1 MIRHLITLI
10 WNQRKQNSWIFAE
23 LALVLLAVFMITDA
37 GYSKYTLYHQPLGY
51 DISHCWRLHLE
62 EKEPG
67 NEGYTGE
74 DERGAKCWE
83 RITELTQRLM
93 NTGEVE
99 AVGCSFYSCPYS
111 QGNSWTN
118 IEPAGADSINGYS
131 ESIHRQLGDAGFFEV
146 FNIRDVNG
154 TRIRDLENPGK
165 DEIIITEK
173 VAEKFF
179 GQKEPRG
186 RLVSSGE
193 LDEVPVLAVAP
204 TIREDDFQVATPT
217 FYIKASPS
225 TMAELF
231 EVYRPSSLEYSV
243 RMKGDKTQAEMEQW
257 LASLG
262 DRLTSGNV
270 YVNAVTGF
278 EEMRSNQIEGTVTD
292 WQMMQLIVAF
302 LLLNVFFGVTGTF
315 WMRTQT
321 RRSETGLRMAIGAS
335 KGKIISW
342 LNVEGLFILLLACV
356 PIAVVIF
363 NFRYMDLLNAE
374 VPYTMG
380 RWLAEIAISVGIIAV
395 MIVLGI
401 AVPARWIM
409 KEQPAEA
416 LHYE

>member
-10 WNQRKQNSWIFAE
+10 WNQRKQNGWIFAE

-62 EKEPG
+62 EKESG
-67 NEGYTGE
+67 NDGYTGE

-146 FNIRDVNG
+146 FGIRDLNG

-225 TMAELF
+225 TMADLF

-243 RMKGDKTQAEMEQW
+243 RMKGDKTQAEMEEW

-278 EEMRSNQIEGTVTD
+278 EEMRSSRIEGVMTD
-292 WQMMQLIVAF
+292 WQMMQLIIAF

-342 LNVEGLFILLLACV
+342 LNAEGLFILLLACV
-356 PIAVVIF
+356 PIAVVVF
-363 NFRYMDLLNAE
+363 NFRYMDLLNTS
-374 VPYTMG
+374 VPYTPG
-380 RWLAEIAISVGIIAV
+380 RWLTEIGISLGILAV

>member
-10 WNQRKQNSWIFAE
+10 WNQRKQNGWIFAE

-74 DERGAKCWE
+74 DERGGKCWE
-83 RITELTQRLM
+83 HIAELTQRLM

-146 FNIRDVNG
+146 FGIRDVNG

-315 WMRTQT
+315 WMRTQA

-335 KGKIISW
+335 KGRIISW

-356 PIAVVIF
+356 PIAVIIF
-363 NFRYMDLLNAE
+363 NFKYMDLLNTS
-374 VPYTMG
+374 VPYTAG
-380 RWLAEIAISVGIIAV
+380 RWITEIAISLGVLSI

>member
-10 WNQRKQNSWIFAE
+10 WNQRKQNGWIFAE

-74 DERGAKCWE
+74 DERGGKCWE
-83 RITELTQRLM
+83 HITELTQRLM

-146 FNIRDVNG
+146 FGIRDVNG

-278 EEMRSNQIEGTVTD
+278 EEMRSNQIEGTMTD
-292 WQMMQLIVAF
+292 WQMMQLIIVF

-315 WMRTQT
+315 WMRTQA

-335 KGKIISW
+335 KGRIISW

-356 PIAVVIF
+356 PIAVIIF
-363 NFRYMDLLNAE
+363 NFKYMDLLNTS
-374 VPYTMG
+374 VPYTAG
-380 RWLAEIAISVGIIAV
+380 RWITEIAISLGVLSI

>member
-10 WNQRKQNSWIFAE
+10 WNQRKQNGWIFAE

-62 EKEPG
+62 EKESG

-131 ESIHRQLGDAGFFEV
+131 QSIHRQLGDAGFFEV
-146 FNIRDVNG
+146 FNIHDVNG

-179 GQKEPRG
+179 GNKEPRG

-292 WQMMQLIVAF
+292 WQMMQLIVTF

-335 KGKIISW
+335 KGRIISW

-374 VPYTMG
+374 VSYTMG

>member
-67 NEGYTGE
+67 NEGYMGE

-83 RITELTQRLM
+83 HITELTQRLM

-146 FNIRDVNG
+146 FGIRDVNG

-179 GQKEPRG
+179 GNKEPRG

-217 FYIKASPS
+217 FYIKTSPS

-278 EEMRSNQIEGTVTD
+278 EEMRSNQIEGTMTD
-292 WQMMQLIVAF
+292 WQMMQLIIVF

-315 WMRTQT
+315 WMRTQA

-335 KGKIISW
+335 KGRIISW
-342 LNVEGLFILLLACV
+342 LNIEGLFILLLACI
-356 PIAVVIF
+356 PIAVIIF
-363 NFRYMDLLNAE
+363 NFSYIDLLDTS
-374 VPYTMG
+374 VPYTVG
-380 RWLAEIAISVGIIAV
+380 RWLTEIFISLGILSL

>member
-67 NEGYTGE
+67 NEGYMGE

-83 RITELTQRLM
+83 HITELTQRLM

-217 FYIKASPS
+217 FYIKTSPS

-278 EEMRSNQIEGTVTD
+278 EEMRSNQIEGTMTD
-292 WQMMQLIVAF
+292 WQMMQLIIVF

-315 WMRTQT
+315 WMRTQA

-335 KGKIISW
+335 KGRIISW
-342 LNVEGLFILLLACV
+342 LNIEGLFILLLACI
-356 PIAVVIF
+356 PIAVIIF
-363 NFRYMDLLNAE
+363 NFSYIDLLDTS
-374 VPYTMG
+374 VPYTVG
-380 RWLAEIAISVGIIAV
+380 RWLTEILISLGILSL

>member
-83 RITELTQRLM
+83 HITELTQRLM

-146 FNIRDVNG
+146 FNICDVNG

-217 FYIKASPS
+217 FYIKTSPS

-278 EEMRSNQIEGTVTD
+278 EEMRSNQIEGTMTD
-292 WQMMQLIVAF
+292 WQMMQLIIVF

-315 WMRTQT
+315 WMRTQA
-321 RRSETGLRMAIGAS
+321 RRSETGLRMAVGAS
-335 KGKIISW
+335 KGRIISW
-342 LNVEGLFILLLACV
+342 LNIEGLFILLLACI
-356 PIAVVIF
+356 PIAVIIF
-363 NFRYMDLLNAE
+363 NFSYIDLLDTS
-374 VPYTMG
+374 VPYTVG
-380 RWLAEIAISVGIIAV
+380 RWLTEILISLGILSL